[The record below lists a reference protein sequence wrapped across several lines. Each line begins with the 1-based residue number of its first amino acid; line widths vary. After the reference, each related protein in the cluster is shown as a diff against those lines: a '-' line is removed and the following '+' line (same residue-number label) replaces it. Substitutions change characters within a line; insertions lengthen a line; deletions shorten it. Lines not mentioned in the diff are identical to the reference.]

1 MTDSVN
7 QRVLAGCEMGS
18 GMLLRALGSGVD
30 LDICAAL
37 FDLSSELRLEGP

>member
-18 GMLLRALGSGVD
+18 GMLLRALGPGVAQRFS
-30 LDICAAL
+30 ISPP
-37 FDLSSELRLEGP
+37 SSV